1 MTLPELLAVA
11 AEMQAS
17 DVHLT
22 AGQPPLVRVF
32 GDLQRLEAYPVLCS
46 ADIEQ
51 MVRRHLTDSQQE
63 QFEKTSE
70 LDFSSDIHDVA
81 RVRGN
86 VFRQRGGVAAVFRLI
101 PELIPSIDDLG
112 LPGTV
117 AEFARLP
124 RGLVLVT
131 GPTESGKSTTLAAM
145 VDIVNSEQRSH
156 ILTIEDPIEYVH
168 THKMGVVN
176 QREIRADTTSF
187 ALALRAALREDPDVV
202 LIGEMRDRETVEA
215 ALRIAETGHLT
226 LATLHTNSAIQ
237 TIHRIID
244 LFPAH
249 ARAHV
254 RGQLSFV
261 IEGIVCQILAPRAD
275 GQGRVAAV
283 EVLVPTS
290 GVRHLIREDKLHQVH
305 SAMQSAPDTVGMQ
318 TMNQALLILYR
329 SGQITRDD
337 ALAGSSNREEIEA
350 MISPSPC
357 AGRCRPVCAT
367 TTGTSARRAASAH
380 VALRHRP
387 CRRRLRSRAGR
398 EPGRRSAVSVSQR
411 RSTRLSLRSA
421 AMKYWSPRSTR

>member
-1 MTLPELLAVA
+1 MSREPGAV
-11 AEMQAS
+11 Q
-17 DVHLT
+17 
-22 AGQPPLVRVF
+22 
-32 GDLQRLEAYPVLCS
+32 
-46 ADIEQ
+46 
-51 MVRRHLTDSQQE
+51 
-63 QFEKTSE
+63 

-131 GPTESGKSTTLAAM
+131 GPTGSGKSTTLAAM

-156 ILTIEDPIEYVH
+156 ILTIEDPIEYIH

-202 LIGEMRDRETVEA
+202 LIGEMRDRETVEV

-244 LFPAH
+244 FFPAH
-249 ARAHV
+249 ARMFEAN
-254 RGQLSFV
+254 
-261 IEGIVCQILAPRAD
+261 C
-275 GQGRVAAV
+275 
-283 EVLVPTS
+283 
-290 GVRHLIREDKLHQVH
+290 H
-305 SAMQSAPDTVGMQ
+305 S
-318 TMNQALLILYR
+318 
-329 SGQITRDD
+329 
-337 ALAGSSNREEIEA
+337 
-350 MISPSPC
+350 
-357 AGRCRPVCAT
+357 
-367 TTGTSARRAASAH
+367 
-380 VALRHRP
+380 
-387 CRRRLRSRAGR
+387 
-398 EPGRRSAVSVSQR
+398 
-411 RSTRLSLRSA
+411 
-421 AMKYWSPRSTR
+421 

>member
-1 MTLPELLAVA
+1 MGDPVRCLPKVVHPDVA
-11 AEMQAS
+11 A
-17 DVHLT
+17 LK
-22 AGQPPLVRVF
+22 
-32 GDLQRLEAYPVLCS
+32 LQHNL
-46 ADIEQ
+46 
-51 MVRRHLTDSQQE
+51 
-63 QFEKTSE
+63 
-70 LDFSSDIHDVA
+70 
-81 RVRGN
+81 
-86 VFRQRGGVAAVFRLI
+86 FRQRGGVAAVFRLI

-131 GPTESGKSTTLAAM
+131 GPTGSGKSTTLAAM

-156 ILTIEDPIEYVH
+156 ILTIEDPIEYIH

-244 LFPAH
+244 FFPAH
-249 ARAHV
+249 ARPHV

-261 IEGIVCQILAPRAD
+261 IEGIVCQILTPRAD

-290 GVRHLIREDKLHQVH
+290 AVRHLIREDKLHQVH

-318 TMNQALLILYR
+318 TMNQALLTLYR

-350 MISPSPC
+350 MISRHPVP
-357 AGRCRPVCAT
+357 AGIDWYAPQ
-367 TTGTSARRAASAH
+367 
-380 VALRHRP
+380 P
-387 CRRRLRSRAGR
+387 PERLRGGRPARTSR
-398 EPGRRSAVSVSQR
+398 
-411 RSTRLSLRSA
+411 
-421 AMKYWSPRSTR
+421 